1 MGAIAAAIGL
11 GVAGLGT
18 GIASAATAQGPKF
31 YGPEESTRKN
41 VVAQMLYGPSVWQL
55 NRLYNPAY
63 ANLGNST
70 TQNTLFGTDPRSVNK
85 LVTAY
90 HDGRRVTFR
99 QRMQVPG
106 QMGLLDIYKKAG
118 NQMADYNRNQTLK
131 DLAFAPQAMQG
142 YLNAN
147 PLLGSIANRAQ
158 EGLDQGGSLDAST
171 RRQLQQ
177 SSFQDAS
184 MRGFGHSPLDAYMAY
199 TSMGAEAEARKR
211 QREQFALQAQGA
223 MPDPFTLARSP
234 SLGTTLGPSLGMG
247 GAAWG
252 RTSSAPII
260 NPFSSMNVQSVPQDN
275 TTSNIL
281 GAISGGLLSMGGG
294 MMGMG
299 GGGGAGARQPQSA
312 GYQPTAQVGPRLY

>member
-1 MGAIAAAIGL
+1 
-11 GVAGLGT
+11 
-18 GIASAATAQGPKF
+18 
-31 YGPEESTRKN
+31 
-41 VVAQMLYGPSVWQL
+41 
-55 NRLYNPAY
+55 
-63 ANLGNST
+63 
-70 TQNTLFGTDPRSVNK
+70 
-85 LVTAY
+85 
-90 HDGRRVTFR
+90 
-99 QRMQVPG
+99 
-106 QMGLLDIYKKAG
+106 
-118 NQMADYNRNQTLK
+118 MADYNRNQTLK